1 MGKTDDSYTVV
12 ILPSP
17 TSEPYRF
24 SLSKKTCK
32 YLIGFSSVLILV
44 LAGFF
49 VQYFLMLG
57 QITELKDLRKETK
70 TQKIQIQ
77 SFLTSIDDLKN
88 QMNRLIE
95 LDQKLR
101 VITDIGPRKEVGVM
115 GLGGQEEVDL
125 SHPDSSKL
133 MTSIQLDLGDLQ
145 AKAISQEK
153 SFQELT
159 EAVQSRQSLWAST
172 PSIWPTTGWLTSG
185 YGNRVSPF
193 TGRVSKHNGI
203 DIASRQDT
211 PVIAPAAGVVS
222 YTGFDSGLGKL
233 IKINHG
239 YGIMTYYGHLA
250 KAAVKVG
257 QKVKRGDV
265 IAYVGSTGL
274 STGPHLHYEIYVN
287 DVPVNPMRYILN

>member
-49 VQYFLMLG
+49 VQYLLMLG

-125 SHPDSSKL
+125 SHPDSSNL

-145 AKAISQEK
+145 AKAIAQEK

>member
-57 QITELKDLRKETK
+57 QITELKDLRKEAK

-115 GLGGQEEVDL
+115 GLGGQEEVGL

-145 AKAISQEK
+145 AKAIAQEK

-185 YGNRVSPF
+185 YGDRVSPF

>member
-145 AKAISQEK
+145 AKAIAQEK

-185 YGNRVSPF
+185 YGDRVSPF

>member
-57 QITELKDLRKETK
+57 QITELKDLRKEAK

-145 AKAISQEK
+145 AKAIAQEK

>member
-145 AKAISQEK
+145 AKAIAQEK

>member
-1 MGKTDDSYTVV
+1 MGKDNDSYTIV

-17 TSEPYRF
+17 TAEPYRF

-32 YLIGFSSVLILV
+32 YLIGFSSVLTLV
-44 LAGFF
+44 LTGFF

-57 QITELKDLRKETK
+57 QITELKDLRKEAK

-77 SFLTSIDDLKN
+77 SFMTTIDDLKK

-101 VITDIGPRKEVGVM
+101 VITDIGPRKEVGIM
-115 GLGGQEEVDL
+115 GQGGPEEVGPPASDA
-125 SHPDSSKL
+125 SKL
-133 MTSIQLDLGDLQ
+133 MGSIQLDLGDLQ
-145 AKAISQEK
+145 AKAIAQEK

-185 YGNRVSPF
+185 FGNRISPF
-193 TGRVSKHNGI
+193 TGRVSMHNGI

-211 PVIAPAAGVVS
+211 PIIAPAAGVIS

-239 YGIMTYYGHLA
+239 YGIATYYGHLA

-274 STGPHLHYEIYVN
+274 STGPHLHYEVYVN
-287 DVPVNPMRYILN
+287 EVPVNPMRYILN

>member
-57 QITELKDLRKETK
+57 QITELKDLRKEAK
-70 TQKIQIQ
+70 TRKIQIQ

-145 AKAISQEK
+145 AKAIAQEK

-159 EAVQSRQSLWAST
+159 EAVRSRQSLWAST

-233 IKINHG
+233 VKINHG
-239 YGIMTYYGHLA
+239 YGITTYYGHLA

>member
-125 SHPDSSKL
+125 SHPDSSNL

-145 AKAISQEK
+145 AKAIAQEK

-211 PVIAPAAGVVS
+211 PVIAPATGVVS